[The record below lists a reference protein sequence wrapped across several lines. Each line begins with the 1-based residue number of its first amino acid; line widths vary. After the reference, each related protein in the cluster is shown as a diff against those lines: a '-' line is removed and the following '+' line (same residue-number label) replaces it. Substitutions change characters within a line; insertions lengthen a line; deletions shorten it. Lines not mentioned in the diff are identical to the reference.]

1 MRIIKLFFLM
11 IVVMLGVVFTVL
23 NADPVQFNYYF
34 GSLELPLSLVMTGA
48 LGVGV
53 LLGIVSCMGLMFGMK
68 RENLSLKRKSQLAS
82 QEVNNLRALPLKDR

>member
-11 IVVMLGVVFTVL
+11 VVMMLGVVFTVL

-34 GSLELPLSLVMTGA
+34 GSRELPLSLIMTGA

-53 LLGIVSCMGLMFGMK
+53 LLGIISCMGLMFGMK